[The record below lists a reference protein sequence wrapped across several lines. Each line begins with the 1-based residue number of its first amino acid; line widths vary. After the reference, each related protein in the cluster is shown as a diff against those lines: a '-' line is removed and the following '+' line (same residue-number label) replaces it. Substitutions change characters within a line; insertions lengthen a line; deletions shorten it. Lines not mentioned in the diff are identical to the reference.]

1 VHYPYDLIKCRL
13 QSKNYIFKYKNL
25 PHAFKKEIKNN
36 GITSLYS
43 GASPFLATY
52 VAFICLQFTIYE
64 VLMKQFKTAQGE
76 KKFKENE
83 MKYNLYSSLV
93 AGCVSAAITNPLECI
108 TVNKQ
113 TSSNFNIR
121 EFIKAEGLW
130 NICIKGLLPRVAY
143 NGF

>member
-1 VHYPYDLIKCRL
+1 
-13 QSKNYIFKYKNL
+13 
-25 PHAFKKEIKNN
+25 
-36 GITSLYS
+36 
-43 GASPFLATY
+43 
-52 VAFICLQFTIYE
+52 
-64 VLMKQFKTAQGE
+64 MKQFKKINGE

-83 MKYNLYSSLV
+83 MRYNLQSSLV

-121 EFIKAEGLW
+121 EFVKAEGLM
-130 NICIKGLLPRVAY
+130 NVCMKGMLPRVSY

>member
-1 VHYPYDLIKCRL
+1 
-13 QSKNYIFKYKNL
+13 
-25 PHAFKKEIKNN
+25 
-36 GITSLYS
+36 
-43 GASPFLATY
+43 
-52 VAFICLQFTIYE
+52 
-64 VLMKQFKTAQGE
+64 MKQFKKVNGD

-113 TSSNFNIR
+113 TGGSSFNIR
-121 EFIKAEGLW
+121 EFVKAEGLW
-130 NICIKGLLPRVAY
+130 NVCVKGMLPRVSY